1 MKEFHS
7 SYSLISTANPQ
18 MKYQQHYRAA
28 HLFKYQGNITVDWE
42 DCSDLAGY
50 RNTWFQG
57 YLK

>member
-1 MKEFHS
+1 
-7 SYSLISTANPQ
+7 

-42 DCSDLAGY
+42 DCSDLTRY

-57 YLK
+57 YLKQKSV